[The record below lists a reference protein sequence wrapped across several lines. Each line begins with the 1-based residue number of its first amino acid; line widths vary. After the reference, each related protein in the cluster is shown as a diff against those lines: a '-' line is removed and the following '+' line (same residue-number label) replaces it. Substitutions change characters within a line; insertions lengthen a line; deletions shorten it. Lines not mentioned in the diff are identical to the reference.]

1 MLKRGASPPFQHR
14 LSRDVASNYSM
25 AKVPK
30 SEDDFFAGEPGL
42 LAVFDYDYE
51 AVFEGNLMKT

>member
-1 MLKRGASPPFQHR
+1 MAFQRR
-14 LSRDVASNYSM
+14 LGLSLDVASNYSM

-51 AVFEGNLMKT
+51 AFEATNETFW